1 MDSITNITDKLEQEA
16 KRMKCKI
23 EIEALESLLSNVGNV
38 LKEFEE
44 STLTFQRAHGS
55 YTENWSGA
63 SRDGYDQ
70 YVQKLNINEVKVV
83 ELGNNLKNEINVQM
97 DRLHAKVEELK

>member
-1 MDSITNITDKLEQEA
+1 MASVTNIIDKLEQEA
-16 KRMKCKI
+16 KRMKCKM

-38 LKEFEE
+38 LNEFEE
-44 STLTFQRAHGS
+44 STLTFQRAHES
-55 YTENWSGA
+55 YTGNWSGA
-63 SRDGYDQ
+63 SWDSYNQ

-83 ELGNNLKNEINVQM
+83 ELGNNLKNEINEQM

>member
-1 MDSITNITDKLEQEA
+1 MSNVTNIADKLEQEA

-23 EIEALESLLSNVGNV
+23 EIEALESLLSNVENV

-63 SRDGYDQ
+63 SRDSYDQ
-70 YVQKLNINEVKVV
+70 YVQKLNINELRVV
-83 ELGNNLKNEINVQM
+83 ELGNQLKNEIDEQM

>member
-1 MDSITNITDKLEQEA
+1 MASITNITDKLEQEA
-16 KRMKCKI
+16 KRIKCKI

-44 STLTFQRAHGS
+44 STLTFQRADGS

-63 SRDGYDQ
+63 SRDSYDQ
-70 YVQKLNINEVKVV
+70 YVQKLNTNELKVV
-83 ELGNNLKNEINVQM
+83 ELANNLKNEINEQM
-97 DRLHAKVEELK
+97 DRLHAKLEELS

>member
-1 MDSITNITDKLEQEA
+1 MSNVTNIADKLEQEA
-16 KRMKCKI
+16 KRMKCNI
-23 EIEALESLLSNVGNV
+23 EIEALGSLLSNVENV

-55 YTENWSGA
+55 YTENWRGA
-63 SRDGYDQ
+63 SRDSYDQ
-70 YVQKLNINEVKVV
+70 YVQKLNINELRVV
-83 ELGNNLKNEINVQM
+83 ELGNQLKNEIDEQM